1 MRAGIIN
8 RLRAIEKQYN
18 QEPMIVLAVTD
29 TGERLIMTMREC
41 IESPDTY
48 FEKVVSGH
56 NLDDL
61 DLLLN
66 DMKEEAQRGQQG

>member
-18 QEPMIVLAVTD
+18 QEPMIVLAVSD
-29 TGERLIMTMREC
+29 TGERLTMTMREC
-41 IESPDTY
+41 LERPDTY